1 MDLPYNSTITL
12 TGIYPTDMTF
22 SVHKKK
28 IKPAEEF
35 FKRFYLFI
43 SKEGGREGER
53 EGEKHQCVVA
63 SFAPTIGDLA
73 HNPGMCPE
81 WESTWQPGQEL
92 EQASAQST
100 EPYQPGLHMNV
111 YSSFIHNCSKLE
123 ANKIPSSR

>member
-81 WESTWQPGQEL
+81 WEST
-92 EQASAQST
+92 